1 MCLAAWPSNES
12 EADAKLVL
20 IEISYVND
28 FVLMLISRNLN
39 ETSSDVSIKTRS
51 TAASFS
57 FKGLAPVVQTMDS
70 AIHRINRY
78 PLDKYCLLY
87 TSPSPRDGLL
97 SRMPSSA

>member
-28 FVLMLISRNLN
+28 AVLMMISRNLN

-57 FKGLAPVVQTMDS
+57 FKGQETKHTTAKWSIGM
-70 AIHRINRY
+70 
-78 PLDKYCLLY
+78 K
-87 TSPSPRDGLL
+87 
-97 SRMPSSA
+97 

>member
-28 FVLMLISRNLN
+28 AVLMMISRNLN
-39 ETSSDVSIKTRS
+39 ETSSDVSIKTSS

-57 FKGLAPVVQTMDS
+57 FKGQETKHTTAKWSIGV
-70 AIHRINRY
+70 I
-78 PLDKYCLLY
+78 
-87 TSPSPRDGLL
+87 
-97 SRMPSSA
+97 

>member
-28 FVLMLISRNLN
+28 AVLMLISRNLN

-57 FKGLAPVVQTMDS
+57 FKGQETKHTTAKWSIGM
-70 AIHRINRY
+70 
-78 PLDKYCLLY
+78 K
-87 TSPSPRDGLL
+87 
-97 SRMPSSA
+97 